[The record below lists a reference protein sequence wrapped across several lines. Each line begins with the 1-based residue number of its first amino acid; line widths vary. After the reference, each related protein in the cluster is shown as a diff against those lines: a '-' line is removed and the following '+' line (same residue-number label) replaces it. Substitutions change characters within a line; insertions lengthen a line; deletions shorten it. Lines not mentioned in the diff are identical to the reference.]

1 MANKLDN
8 LRKGGITSE
17 QAPILGSKGGKAS
30 VEAKRRKKT
39 MAQYLQLWANSEVA
53 DKDKKILQAS
63 GFGDEELTKRVL
75 LVHSLLKKAQS
86 GDLKAMQMIMEL
98 LDESNKKELEIK
110 KLKEEIKLLKLEQ
123 AKMKMITGEDRQ
135 IEDLTPLVTLL
146 GLDEYVDED
155 KDD

>member
-8 LRKGGITSE
+8 LRKGGITTE

-39 MAQYLQLWANSEVA
+39 MAQYLQIWANSEVA

-123 AKMKMITGEDRQ
+123 AKMKMLTGEDRQ
-135 IEDLTPLVTLL
+135 IEDLTPLASLL
-146 GLDEYVDED
+146 EIKEDVDED
-155 KDD
+155 

>member
-1 MANKLDN
+1 MANKDN
-8 LRKGGITSE
+8 LIPQSHKLSVAE
-17 QAPILGSKGGKAS
+17 QSKGGKAS
-30 VEAKRRKKT
+30 VEARRKKKT

-123 AKMKMITGEDRQ
+123 AKMKMMTGEDRQ
-135 IEDLTPLVTLL
+135 IEDLTPLASLL
-146 GLDEYVDED
+146 EIKENVDED
-155 KDD
+155 